1 MTWLVICA
9 SSDTFYINKI
19 YTMRQKDEECFTWMT
34 AKIEKKIDINTK
46 IEVSA
51 HTECCLPD
59 VDILS
64 PNRQILHSL
73 MYFYDNKRRPKVC
86 ENGVSLIFYKTY
98 TFFRMK
104 TVDSLSDIKNWCCG
118 ERLTISVN
126 QS

>member
-9 SSDTFYINKI
+9 SSDTFYINKF

-98 TFFRMK
+98 TFFRM
-104 TVDSLSDIKNWCCG
+104 I
-118 ERLTISVN
+118 RY
-126 QS
+126 